1 MNQTVPAKLSRLLLY
16 LSFGFSALFVVLARI
31 YTISCSDILI
41 MYTAWPEVIEI
52 LINILEC
59 VIYGIAYA
67 FLIYAAY
74 RFPEVGVAKF
84 VWIYTASVLFKYIS
98 NYIVT
103 WMTDTGMSADYL
115 IENLTYILIYAA
127 MELAQMG
134 LVLLIVWRTMKS
146 YHAFVARQARIAAN
160 LPGVEV
166 NSSFKWNKFEFIS
179 NKNKKQ
185 KNGFS
190 VFIQNK
196 TKKKASLIFF
206 FSFFFCIFFRRQRT

>member
-67 FLIYAAY
+67 LLIYAAY

-84 VWIYTASVLFKYIS
+84 VWIWSSILFE
-98 NYIVT
+98 
-103 WMTDTGMSADYL
+103 D
-115 IENLTYILIYAA
+115 
-127 MELAQMG
+127 
-134 LVLLIVWRTMKS
+134 
-146 YHAFVARQARIAAN
+146 
-160 LPGVEV
+160 
-166 NSSFKWNKFEFIS
+166 
-179 NKNKKQ
+179 
-185 KNGFS
+185 
-190 VFIQNK
+190 
-196 TKKKASLIFF
+196 
-206 FSFFFCIFFRRQRT
+206 C